1 MSVSLS
7 WAWTPRCPPQNPN
20 PALLPSLSSSSRP
33 GDESTCS
40 TEGRGCR
47 AGEPRV
53 RRMWG
58 GPGARSAAVSLG
70 KETQLGVPSSFSKAS
85 APLPALEA
93 SQGGRPALH
102 NVKAGKTSQAGKAAA
117 RPATLGLGRADMGL
131 WAPLPERGPPL
142 RRSGNLGVLVTSH
155 GHAPLFGDPLAFL
168 GNLRGGREHS
178 AQFSS

>member
-1 MSVSLS
+1 MGKLWTCARFWVMSVSLS

-93 SQGGRPALH
+93 SQGGRPVLH
-102 NVKAGKTSQAGKAAA
+102 NVKAGKTSQAGEGCGKACDSGTWAS
-117 RPATLGLGRADMGL
+117 RHGTLGPFA
-131 WAPLPERGPPL
+131 
-142 RRSGNLGVLVTSH
+142 
-155 GHAPLFGDPLAFL
+155 
-168 GNLRGGREHS
+168 
-178 AQFSS
+178 